1 MGLNAGDV
9 ISASEFTELKAR
21 IKAECARR
29 KYNGSV
35 ASYAGT
41 SYDYTV
47 APTTGNAPL
56 PEHFNKII
64 VPLNAIINTGMSQE
78 ESGDIV
84 YQMSTISSSLATL
97 ESISATAASS
107 GCKASCTGLCQGTCA
122 SACTTGCTGGCKGT
136 CKGTCSGGCTSCTGS
151 CVNGCSGLCTQLCY
165 DNCYTECYGEC
176 AFNCTG
182 TCQGGCLGG
191 CKNDCKGFCK
201 GGVTNDP
208 A

>member
-9 ISASEFTELKAR
+9 ISASAFTELKAR
-21 IKAECARR
+21 IKAECERR

-35 ASYAGT
+35 ASYAGA

-47 APTTGNAPL
+47 VPTTGNAPL

-107 GCKASCTGLCQGTCA
+107 GCEASCTGLCQGTCA
-122 SACTTGCTGGCKGT
+122 TGCSGCTGSCKGGCGVGCSASCSGSCNLMCTRTCYDTCDSECYIECFTGCSSSCSGGCSGLCKGT
-136 CKGTCSGGCTSCTGS
+136 CKGAVSAS
-151 CVNGCSGLCTQLCY
+151 
-165 DNCYTECYGEC
+165 
-176 AFNCTG
+176 
-182 TCQGGCLGG
+182 
-191 CKNDCKGFCK
+191 
-201 GGVTNDP
+201 P
-208 A
+208 AD